1 MDQTHLLLSLIAYK
15 SAVLLPVVVFVCLMF
30 LWVIANSLADRTCTW
45 RNNCPFPKNLIHPSI
60 FSLSSPSSL
69 SLSFSVA
76 FHPVSLFYFA
86 GNTPEDRLVIL

>member
-69 SLSFSVA
+69 SLSR
-76 FHPVSLFYFA
+76 SLLLFTLCLYF
-86 GNTPEDRLVIL
+86 ILQGTHLKTGW